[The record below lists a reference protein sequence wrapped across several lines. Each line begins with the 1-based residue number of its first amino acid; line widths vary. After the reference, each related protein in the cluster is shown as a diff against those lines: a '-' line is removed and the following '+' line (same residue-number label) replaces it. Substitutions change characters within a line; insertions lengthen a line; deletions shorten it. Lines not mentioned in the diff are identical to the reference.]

1 MWNPTL
7 GVECLYRYDYAFPSF
22 FPPNISND
30 YFVLCWQAKRAV
42 QRGATAV
49 IFDVSENPD
58 AIDQV
63 CTHRELLRHSR
74 SQQHWNSL
82 ICLGLSVKDSPLF
95 ISEWSLAACPAL
107 LAGSVWVCVCVQ
119 TMIFLSLVLFKSTR
133 ISLAHSAIPGLS
145 SLPTCVWRSALHSV
159 RTENWYPGS
168 AFTRPWPNSVEL
180 TIAQVA
186 YFTSPPES
194 VLWVQV

>member
-1 MWNPTL
+1 ML
-7 GVECLYRYDYAFPSF
+7 AGKES
-22 FPPNISND
+22 
-30 YFVLCWQAKRAV
+30 
-42 QRGATAV
+42 GAAG
-49 IFDVSENPD
+49 S
-58 AIDQV
+58 
-63 CTHRELLRHSR
+63 HSR
-74 SQQHWNSL
+74 HLWCIWESGCHRPGLYTQRITPAFTLSTALKQSNLSRSL
-82 ICLGLSVKDSPLF
+82 RERLSAFHFWMKLS
-95 ISEWSLAACPAL
+95 SLPCPS
-107 LAGSVWVCVCVQ
+107 GWQCMSVCVCVQ

-145 SLPTCVWRSALHSV
+145 TLPTCVWRSALHSV